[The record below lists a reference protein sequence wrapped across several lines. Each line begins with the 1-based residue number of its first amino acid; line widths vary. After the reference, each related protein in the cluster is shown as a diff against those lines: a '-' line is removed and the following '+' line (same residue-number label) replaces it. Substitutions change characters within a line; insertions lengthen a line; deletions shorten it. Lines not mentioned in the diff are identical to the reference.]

1 MLLTSTIGAE
11 EGRYVAIIDIP
22 NAFVQTIIQDEEY
35 KVILQM
41 RGNIYYLLMMI
52 APEIYLKYITFKNK
66 GETVIYVKALNA
78 IYEIM
83 KASLLFHKKFVGDIT
98 TIGFKLNP
106 YVQYVTNKQIKGSKM
121 TVVCHIDDNKVSQNI
136 KRIVTIMVKRLNK
149 TYEIIFI
156 MDQER

>member
-11 EGRYVAIIDIP
+11 EGRDVAIIDIP

-83 KASLLFHKKFVGDIT
+83 KASLLFHKKFVGDLT
-98 TIGFKLNP
+98 TIGFKLNTYGP
-106 YVQYVTNKQIKGSKM
+106 CVGNKLIICNKM
-121 TVVCHIDDNKVSQNI
+121 TMLWHVDDLKVIHESNN
-136 KRIVTIMVKRLNK
+136 IVTRI
-149 TYEIIFI
+149 
-156 MDQER
+156 